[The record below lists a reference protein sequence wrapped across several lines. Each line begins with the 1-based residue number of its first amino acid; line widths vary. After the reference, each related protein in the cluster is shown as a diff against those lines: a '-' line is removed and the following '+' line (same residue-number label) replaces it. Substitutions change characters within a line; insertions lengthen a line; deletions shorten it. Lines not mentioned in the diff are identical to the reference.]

1 MKPFLKQVAEHYYA
15 LGGVER
21 TCFIFPNRRAD
32 AFFRKY
38 LGECVAESRQA
49 LMAPPV
55 YTMKDFFYAASGL
68 KEADQITLLLEL
80 FGHYSKLNPAHESL
94 DDFIFW
100 GGVLLSDFN
109 DIDKYLVKAESLFS
123 NIADLREMQDDYT
136 YLDETQRE
144 AIKRFV
150 SHFQT
155 GGRYKDEFR
164 RIWDILLPL
173 YRAFNESLS
182 AKGLSYEGK
191 VYRALAERLSGE
203 SVADVLAGAFGKRA
217 DKFVFVGLNALNEC
231 EKRLM
236 RKMRDAGLAE
246 FCWDYVSPE
255 IRAPHNKSSFFM
267 ADNVLE
273 FPQAFTP
280 EGGDCTP
287 EINVLSVPSAVGQ
300 AKQLPSILD
309 RLGARGIET
318 AVVLPDEAQLIPVLN
333 SLPEHISDINVTM
346 GYPMRGSSLWTLMN
360 DIAALQLHLRQKG
373 GEWFFY
379 HKQVWAIFSNS
390 IVKSIISE
398 KGLETVAKVKQ
409 DARYYVPQSELAG
422 DRMLELIFRPVV
434 TQASVA
440 DAQMTANIGKY
451 QREVIAGIA
460 PSLKD
465 VPDMA
470 MELDF
475 AREYYLGIGQLMQ
488 HPLEVLPLTWFR
500 LVEKL
505 VGGSAVP
512 FKGEPLNGLQI
523 MGPLETRALDFD
535 NLVILNCNEGIFPRR
550 NVSASFVP
558 AELRRGF
565 GLPTYEYQDAVW
577 AYYFYRMIQRP
588 RRIWLLY
595 DSTAQGLRNGEES
608 RYIKQLE
615 LDFGFPLRRYVAKAP
630 IEKHIVADSIDKIEE
645 DIRTLREKKR
655 LSATALE
662 NYLDCQAKFYYATVK
677 GLREKEEVAEFMD
690 GGKIGNAFHRTME
703 AFYSVPSR
711 SVSRDYLKGL
721 LSGDIIRDEVHRQVL
736 EQINSFEVSG
746 RDLVYE
752 DMICQ
757 YVRKTVE
764 KDIALMDSRG
774 IDSIRILGLEKRCSS
789 VIGGFQFTGFID
801 RLDSLVPGEVRV
813 VDYKTGTVTDDDY
826 NITDDNAGAVVDKL
840 FGPKSDGRPKIAFQ
854 VYLYD
859 RFVREDPKYKGFT
872 VANSIYQPCNFFV
885 KDVECYPL
893 SEEFYSLMDAALE
906 RLLAEIAD
914 LSIPFARTSDT
925 EKVCRYCDFKT
936 LCGR

>member
-38 LGECVAESRQA
+38 LGECVAESRQP

-182 AKGLSYEGK
+182 ARGLSYEGK
-191 VYRALAERLSGE
+191 VYRALSERLSDE

-246 FCWDYVSPE
+246 FCWDYVSPQ

-280 EGGDCTP
+280 EGGDCNP
-287 EINVLSVPSAVGQ
+287 EINVLSVPSAVGES
-300 AKQLPSILD
+300 KQLPSILD
-309 RLGARGIET
+309 RLDARGIET

-360 DIAALQLHLRQKG
+360 DIAALQLHLRQKN

-390 IVKSIISE
+390 IVKSIISAQ
-398 KGLETVAKVKQ
+398 GQQIVAKVKQ
-409 DARYYVPQSELAG
+409 DARYYVPQSELSG
-422 DRMLELIFRPVV
+422 DRLLELVFRPVV

-440 DAQMTANIGKY
+440 DAQMTKSIGEY
-451 QREVIAGIA
+451 QREVIAFIA
-460 PSLKD
+460 PALKN

-550 NVSASFVP
+550 NVSASFIP

-595 DSTAQGLRNGEES
+595 DSTAQGLRGGEES

-615 LDFGFPLRRYVAKAP
+615 LDFGFPLRRYVARAP
-630 IEKHIVADSIDKIEE
+630 IEKHIVADSIEKTGE
-645 DIRTLREKKR
+645 DIKFLREKKR

-662 NYLDCQAKFYYATVK
+662 DYLDCQVKFYYATVK

-703 AFYSVPSR
+703 AFYSVPSG

-721 LSGDIIRDEVHRQVL
+721 LSGDTIRDEVHRQVL

-752 DMICQ
+752 DMICR

-774 IDSIRILGLEKRCSS
+774 ISSIRILGLEKRCSS
-789 VIGGFQFTGFID
+789 VIGGFSFTGFID
-801 RLDSLVPGEVRV
+801 RLDSLAPGEVRV
-813 VDYKTGTVTDDDY
+813 VDYKTGSVTDDDY
-826 NITDDNAGAVVDKL
+826 NISDDNAAAVVDKL
-840 FGPKSDGRPKIAFQ
+840 FGPKSEGRPKIAFQ

-859 RFVREDPKYKGFT
+859 RFVREDPKYKELSVF
-872 VANSIYQPCNFFV
+872 NSIYRPCNFFV

-893 SEEFYSLMDAALE
+893 SEEFYSLMNDALE
-906 RLLAEIAD
+906 RLLSEIAD
-914 LSIPFARTSDT
+914 LSVPFSRTTDT
-925 EKVCRYCDFKT
+925 EKVCKYCDFKT